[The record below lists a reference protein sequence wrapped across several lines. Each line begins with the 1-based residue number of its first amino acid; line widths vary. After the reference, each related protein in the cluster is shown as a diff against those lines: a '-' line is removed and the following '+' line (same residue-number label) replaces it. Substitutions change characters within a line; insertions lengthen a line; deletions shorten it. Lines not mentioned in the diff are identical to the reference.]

1 MTDITL
7 PGLPVSESARLEDV
21 IKAAWKSPE
30 MHNWNPNTNPTCRA
44 AVRSKADASGLIL
57 PPHMRKPSP
66 VYFVDF
72 VCEFGNIRGAP
83 AYRITGKCNGA
94 ELVVA
99 QGFMVEKPA

>member
-21 IKAAWKSPE
+21 IKAAWNSPQIR
-30 MHNWNPNTNPTCRA
+30 NWHPSAQHPTCRA
-44 AVRSKADASGLIL
+44 SVRSKANASGLIL

-72 VCEFGNIRGAP
+72 VCEFGQIRGAP
-83 AYRITGKCNGA
+83 AYRVTGKCNGT

-99 QGFMVEKPA
+99 EGLMVKPA